1 MPGRNDCDYIV
12 IEKRA
17 GSLECISDFI
27 QERSLSVK
35 LGFRKTWELML
46 VVDEICSNILS
57 HSTSTDSTFK
67 ITWRY
72 DGNRVTVE
80 ILDRGFPYNPL
91 NPADEDDEGESLGAM
106 NTYMIDS
113 MVDSAEYQRINETNR
128 VCIMKCR
135 RKENNCR
142 KQTAG
147 RNKNG
152 NGENG

>member
-1 MPGRNDCDYIV
+1 MTGRNSCDYIV
-12 IEKRA
+12 IEKKA

-46 VVDEICSNILS
+46 VIDEVCSNILS

-72 DGNRVTVE
+72 DGNRITVE

-106 NTYMIDS
+106 NTYMIDR
-113 MVDSAEYQRINETNR
+113 MVDSAEYQRTNETNR
-128 VCIMKCR
+128 ICIMKYR
-135 RKENNCR
+135 RKNSNGKKAGTR
-142 KQTAG
+142 RG
-147 RNKNG
+147 RNGNNG
-152 NGENG
+152 